1 MEDKRMIRIGI
12 IGTGYTIGIA
22 GNHIK
27 AYQCCS
33 DAQIT
38 AAYDLLEGRA
48 EDYIEKYGLKE
59 AKACKCLD
67 ELLESCD
74 AVSICTP
81 NATHVELAVSA
92 LKAGCHVLCEKPFAS
107 KPEDCAEAIKYAKL
121 THKVAM
127 IGLCYRDIPGFA
139 YMKQLLDEG
148 VIGDV
153 YFVREEQGGDRIA
166 NPNVKLEWR
175 MQKDLSGPGAL
186 ADFGSHMMDICDY
199 LLRDTCG
206 KIQEIHCMEHT
217 GIKKRELIHR
227 PGVFGTVTNDDVACW
242 NCRTENGTL
251 YSFTA
256 SRVGATFVLE
266 IVGAGGK
273 MIFNGSKPFE
283 LTLQLKDKDGGYTK
297 APEVVSVP
305 ESCYGTDERAPR
317 IPFEINFYYEIRQFL
332 DAIQEGKES
341 LLTFERGLYLQE
353 LIQAAQESAET
364 GMTVKLF

>member
-1 MEDKRMIRIGI
+1 MIRIGI

-38 AAYDLLEGRA
+38 AVYDLLEGRA

-92 LKAGCHVLCEKPFAS
+92 LKAGCHVLCEKPFAP

-153 YFVREEQGGDRIA
+153 YF
-166 NPNVKLEWR
+166 
-175 MQKDLSGPGAL
+175 
-186 ADFGSHMMDICDY
+186 
-199 LLRDTCG
+199 
-206 KIQEIHCMEHT
+206 
-217 GIKKRELIHR
+217 
-227 PGVFGTVTNDDVACW
+227 
-242 NCRTENGTL
+242 
-251 YSFTA
+251 
-256 SRVGATFVLE
+256 
-266 IVGAGGK
+266 
-273 MIFNGSKPFE
+273 
-283 LTLQLKDKDGGYTK
+283 
-297 APEVVSVP
+297 
-305 ESCYGTDERAPR
+305 
-317 IPFEINFYYEIRQFL
+317 
-332 DAIQEGKES
+332 
-341 LLTFERGLYLQE
+341 
-353 LIQAAQESAET
+353 
-364 GMTVKLF
+364 